1 MNRRPNMSR
10 SSYDAFSSRHT
21 ARLRM
26 HTPDTDFFGKRKRMP
41 LLPRI
46 LLVLLIALV
55 LLIVGNYTANQFVHI
70 KRITVPI
77 QGLPAAF
84 DGYTILHLS
93 DLKGRRFGAEQGLFH
108 MAIDDEEFDLVVMT
122 GDMVSPLGN
131 AQPLYTLLD
140 RLNEVDKDVPVYY
153 IAGDDDPLPASM
165 DYAASGS
172 PFASWV
178 LGASQRGAQLLSSPV
193 MLERE
198 DQHIWLTTSAQLS
211 LDLNAMQGQ
220 YERQYLDALSS
231 RDENAIEL
239 AAFHLDSLEKT
250 RTARAAMKIQ
260 DTYIALTHVLP
271 SADDPDSL
279 MPVALSSPIDLM
291 LGGHYLGGLIR
302 LPSAGP
308 LFIPSRSETNYGILP
323 GDDTYTGLSKHDS
336 TWLYASP
343 GLGAWD
349 EMYPNWFFR
358 VLNPPTATLI
368 TLTMSAL

>member
-1 MNRRPNMSR
+1 
-10 SSYDAFSSRHT
+10 
-21 ARLRM
+21 M

-46 LLVLLIALV
+46 LLALLIALV

-122 GDMVSPLGN
+122 GDMVSLLGN
-131 AQPLYTLLD
+131 AQPLYTLLE

-250 RTARAAMKIQ
+250 RSARASMQIQ

-349 EMYPNWFFR
+349 EMYPKWFFR
-358 VLNPPTATLI
+358 LLNPPTATLI